1 MVTKVFLKKKK
12 TFYLKRGKISFMKK
26 LFLFNKLIVIL
37 NSIFAVL
44 LLFSYALPYIF
55 PRSFPALS
63 VLSLSVPILIFI
75 NIIFFI
81 YWVIRVKKY
90 FLISL
95 VVLFLGHKHISSLF
109 KFSGKDENNPSA
121 FKVMSYNV
129 RVFNLY
135 KWIDREEV
143 DYEIIKLIKEE
154 SPDIVCLQEFYS
166 KKEKE
171 FKYPYTYFK
180 YKGDNGN
187 IGQAILSKY
196 PIIKKGSLEFA
207 HSGNNAIFAD
217 IVKDKDTVRV
227 YNLHLQ
233 SFRIDPQQEEL
244 TQENSEILYKRM
256 GSAFVVQQE
265 QAEVLENHRRLCS
278 YKKIVC
284 GDFNN
289 TQYSNVYRQIKQDMK
304 DTFDEAGRGFGRSY
318 DYKYFP
324 LRIDF
329 ILVDK
334 NMEVLSHKN
343 LTDRALSDHY
353 PIVTSLKLD

>member
-1 MVTKVFLKKKK
+1 MKVFLKKKK
-12 TFYLKRGKISFMKK
+12 TSYLKPGKISFMKK
-26 LFLFNKLIVIL
+26 LFLFTKLVVIL

-75 NIIFFI
+75 NILFFI
-81 YWVIRVKKY
+81 YWIIRLKKY

-95 VVLFLGHKHISSLF
+95 VVLLFGHKHISSLF
-109 KFSGKDENNPSA
+109 KFSGKDENSPTA

-135 KWIDREEV
+135 KWIDREGV
-143 DYEIIKLIKEE
+143 DSEIIKLIKEE

-166 KKEKE
+166 KKERE
-171 FKYPYTYFK
+171 FKYPYAYFK
-180 YKGDNGN
+180 YKGTTGN

-217 IVKDKDTVRV
+217 IVKDKDTIRV

-233 SFRIDPQQEEL
+233 SFHIDPQQEEL
-244 TQENSEILYKRM
+244 TQENSERLYERM

-289 TQYSNVYRQIKQDMK
+289 TQYSNVYHQIKDDLK
-304 DTFDEAGRGFGRSY
+304 DTFDEAGGGFGRSY
-318 DYKYFP
+318 HYKYFP

-329 ILVDK
+329 ILVDED
-334 NMEVLSHKN
+334 MEVLSHRN
-343 LTDRALSDHY
+343 LTDQALSDHY
-353 PIVTSLKLD
+353 PIVSSLKLD